1 MAKVTGA
8 LISRLAWAVVL
19 SLLLGTTA
27 WAQSGAVQK
36 GKSGKNEVRQPTQEE
51 MQVLLE
57 GVKPLVNQSDKGLT
71 VNELSDGSKAVYL
84 EGRFQNVALAKK
96 NADGSVATGCVSTQ
110 KGAEK
115 FLKNES
121 GKPAT
126 KKEAVKKNSGD
137 KDAGQKERTAKAEPV
152 LEVK

>member
-1 MAKVTGA
+1 MARVIGA
-8 LISRLAWAVVL
+8 LISRLAWVVVL
-19 SLLLGTTA
+19 SLLLSTIA
-27 WAQSGAVQK
+27 LAQSGAVQK
-36 GKSGKNEVRQPTQEE
+36 GKSGKNEVRQPTEEE

-57 GVKPLVNQSDKGLT
+57 GMKHVVNQSDEGLT
-71 VNELSDGSKAVYL
+71 VYELSDGTKAVYL
-84 EGRFQNVALAKK
+84 EERFQSVALAKR

-110 KGAEK
+110 KDAEK

-126 KKEAVKKNSGD
+126 KKEAVKKDSGD
-137 KDAGQKERTAKAEPV
+137 KAAGKKESTAKAEPV

>member
-1 MAKVTGA
+1 MEKA
-8 LISRLAWAVVL
+8 ISAFTRRLAGAVVL
-19 SLLLGTTA
+19 SLLLSA
-27 WAQSGAVQK
+27 VALAQTGATEK

-57 GVKPLVNQSDKGLT
+57 GVKPLVNQSDEGLT
-71 VNELSDGSKAVYL
+71 VYELSDGTKAVYL
-84 EGRFQNVALAKK
+84 EERFQSVALAKK

-110 KGAEK
+110 KDAAK

-126 KKEAVKKNSGD
+126 KKEAVKKDAKD
-137 KDAGQKERTAKAEPV
+137 KAAVKKESTAKAEPM